1 MDLYTV
7 FKLSSTTVL
16 YEGILINLE
25 QAPFF
30 LLYNAIVAFELDE
43 YIS

>member
-30 LLYNAIVAFELDE
+30 TYNAIVTFELDE